1 MQIKLQKVVSFWDN
15 CMWMGSTKLSLIG
28 RQQLSTAHIVLTN
41 SLKLLHL
48 TKSDFLQLNCL
59 PDAQ

>member
-1 MQIKLQKVVSFWDN
+1 
-15 CMWMGSTKLSLIG
+15 MWMGSTKLSLIG

-48 TKSDFLQLNCL
+48 TKSDFLQLIAFPMLNKYRTGVV
-59 PDAQ
+59 AQI

>member
-1 MQIKLQKVVSFWDN
+1 
-15 CMWMGSTKLSLIG
+15 MWMGSTKLSLIG
-28 RQQLSTAHIVLTN
+28 RQQLSTALIVLTN
-41 SLKLLHL
+41 SLKLLHP

>member
-1 MQIKLQKVVSFWDN
+1 
-15 CMWMGSTKLSLIG
+15 MWMGSTKLSLIG

-59 PDAQ
+59 HDAQ